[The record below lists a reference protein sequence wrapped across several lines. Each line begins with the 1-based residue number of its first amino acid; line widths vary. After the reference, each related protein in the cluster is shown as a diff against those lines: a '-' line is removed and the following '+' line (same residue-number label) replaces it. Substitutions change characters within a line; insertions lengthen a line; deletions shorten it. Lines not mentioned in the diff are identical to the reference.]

1 VSVSNAGGSGIAG
14 AKYRSLVRST
24 SASSGGLSWTTTGSP
39 TVTTA
44 TNAGVTYDLYTY
56 TGVGSGTLVSTGSRS
71 VYAAVLVIAGGG
83 GGGSYGGAGGG
94 GGGVV
99 GQAMRLD
106 AGTTYTITVGAGG
119 TGGQHTPA
127 ATANPTTIGT
137 KGSTSSVTDSAS
149 RPGGLVTWG
158 GGYGAHGNTAI
169 TNASDQA
176 TGGGGTYNVS
186 PGTAG
191 ASGIFGY
198 GGGTGFTGGVYGN
211 GGGGSCVAAGNNGTT
226 SAAGA
231 GANGYTWPVNSGT
244 YGGGGG
250 SVVGSG
256 ITGASA
262 GGSGGGGAGYITNS
276 GGTAVATSGGTNTGG
291 GGGGSGYAPATSG
304 TDFAGA
310 GGSGIVIIAIPRG

>member
-1 VSVSNAGGSGIAG
+1 MSVSNAGGSGLTG

-24 SASSGGLSWTTTGSP
+24 SASSQGLSWTTTGSP
-39 TVTTA
+39 AVSVA
-44 TNAGVTYDLYTY
+44 TYEGTTYDVYTY
-56 TGVGSGTLVSTGSRS
+56 TSTGAGTLVSTGSRS
-71 VYAAVLVIAGGG
+71 VYAPVLVVAGGG
-83 GGGSYGGAGGG
+83 GGGSYGGGGGG

-99 GQAMRLD
+99 GQAMRLN

-119 TGGQHTPA
+119 AGGQHTPA
-127 ATANPTTIGT
+127 ATAAPTTIGT
-137 KGSTSSVTDSAS
+137 KGSTSSVADSAS
-149 RPGGLVTWG
+149 RPGGLVVWG

-191 ASGIFGY
+191 LSGIFGY
-198 GGGTGFTGGVYGN
+198 GGGTGFSGGVYGY
-211 GGGGSCVAAGNNGTT
+211 GGGGSCVASGNNGTT
-226 SAAGA
+226 SEAGA
-231 GANGYTWPVNSGT
+231 GANGYTWPVNSNT

-250 SVVGSG
+250 ATVGSG

-262 GGSGGGGAGYITNS
+262 GGSGGGGAGFITNS
-276 GGTAVATSGGTNTGG
+276 GGTAVATSGSTNTGG
-291 GGGGSGYAPATSG
+291 GGGGSGYSTPAGG

-310 GGSGIVIIAIPRG
+310 GGSGVVIIAIPRG